1 MNAKIHIILDV
12 LDYLFKEV
20 SDYIFREVSDYILEK
35 CSIISLGKCP
45 IISSLREHLIIINIS
60 FQSGKIAIDE
70 KRRH

>member
-1 MNAKIHIILDV
+1 M
-12 LDYLFKEV
+12 
-20 SDYIFREVSDYILEK
+20 

-45 IISSLREHLIIINIS
+45 IISLEKCSIIYSLRREHLIINIS